1 LIRGSPY
8 GHLPGAFRSLG
19 MIVKDGIALTPP
31 GIDADFSA
39 IARRPNW
46 EPLGIPS
53 NRGTPVRKDDHDLDG
68 ELVER
73 CRAGDTVAF
82 GQLVTRYRNK
92 ACVMVYT
99 MVQNE
104 QDALDLAQEGFLNA
118 WRSIER
124 FKGRSSF
131 YTWLYR
137 IMRNV
142 TVDSLRRKRMY
153 ADAEFDDRA
162 AAVNIEP
169 GSQTTPSAA
178 PLPAKELQRKEIQ
191 QRINEAIA
199 QLSPSH
205 RAVIVM
211 KEFENL
217 QYHEIAEILECSI
230 GTVMSRL
237 YYARKRLQILLKD
250 VYATL

>member
-1 LIRGSPY
+1 
-8 GHLPGAFRSLG
+8 
-19 MIVKDGIALTPP
+19 MIGKDGIALTPA
-31 GIDADFSA
+31 GIDPGFSA
-39 IARRPNW
+39 IAERPNW
-46 EPLGIPS
+46 EPLSMPS
-53 NRGTPVRKDDHDLDG
+53 KRGTPIRKNRHDLNDG
-68 ELVER
+68 ELIER
-73 CRAGDTVAF
+73 CRAGDTAAF
-82 GQLVTRYRNK
+82 GELVTRYRNK
-92 ACVMVYT
+92 ACVVVCA

-118 WRSIER
+118 WRSIDR

-153 ADAEFDDRA
+153 TDAEFDDRA
-162 AAVNIEP
+162 AVNVEP
-169 GSQTTPSAA
+169 GSQTTPSGA

-191 QRINEAIA
+191 QRVNEAIA

-205 RAVIVM
+205 RAVFVM

-250 VYATL
+250 LYETL

>member
-1 LIRGSPY
+1 
-8 GHLPGAFRSLG
+8 
-19 MIVKDGIALTPP
+19 MIGKEAITLTPG
-31 GIDADFSA
+31 GIGANFA
-39 IARRPNW
+39 ATVERPKS
-46 EPLGIPS
+46 ESLRKPS
-53 NRGTPVRKDDHDLDG
+53 KRAATICQNRHDLDERELVRQCQTGDTAAFG
-68 ELVER
+68 ELV
-73 CRAGDTVAF
+73 A
-82 GQLVTRYRNK
+82 RYRNK
-92 ACVMVYT
+92 VYTMVYA

-104 QDALDLAQEGFLNA
+104 QDALDLAQEGFLHA
-118 WRSIER
+118 WRAIHR

-153 ADAEFDDRA
+153 ADAEFDDRT

-178 PLPAKELQRKEIQ
+178 PLPAKELQRKELQ
-191 QRINEAIA
+191 QRINDAIA

-250 VYATL
+250 VYEAL